1 MNNTFKRYKQLLA
14 SAMVWSLVMSA
25 CTSPQVAEEDHH
37 EEEDLVELTPAQ
49 FERAGIVMGK
59 IEKRTIGSELK
70 VNGMI
75 DVPPQSNISINMPYG
90 GFVKYTEMLPG
101 TQVKKGQFLVSI
113 QNPEFIQFQQSYLES
128 LASREYLKMEYERQ
142 KSLFNEKVASG
153 KNYQQAKSNYLSNEA
168 RLQAMKAR
176 LELIGFN
183 PKRIAEEQVSAV
195 VNIYSPENGSVRDV
209 YTNIGKYVNPQD
221 VIMDITNA
229 DDLHVE
235 LTVYEN
241 DIPKIKTGQRIRF
254 SLANEESIWREA
266 EIFLVGSGVRE
277 DRSVTVHGH
286 LKEEQSD
293 LMPGMY
299 VNAKI
304 EIGSHE
310 VWAVP
315 AVSIVR
321 FNGKHYLFTAAAA
334 AAAAAAAHNEKE
346 DNLHFD
352 MREVTVGATEDEY
365 TAIALVDDSVKV
377 ETLGVVVKGAFT
389 LLAKAKNSEEEGGH
403 HH

>member
-1 MNNTFKRYKQLLA
+1 MNDTFKKYRSLLA
-14 SAMVWSLVMSA
+14 LAVIGSLVITS
-25 CTSPQVAEEDHH
+25 CTSPQEAEEEHH
-37 EEEDLVELTPAQ
+37 EEEELVELTPAQ
-49 FERAGIVMGK
+49 YERTGIVLGK
-59 IEKRTIGSELK
+59 VEKRMIGSELK
-70 VNGMI
+70 VNGKI
-75 DVPPQSNISINMPYG
+75 DVPPQSNISINIPYG
-90 GFVKYTEMLPG
+90 GFVKYTDMLPG

-128 LASREYLKMEYERQ
+128 LASREYLKTEYERQ
-142 KSLFNEKVASG
+142 ESLYNEKVASG

-183 PKRIAEEQVSAV
+183 PKRIAQEQVSAV
-195 VNIYSPENGSVRDV
+195 VNIYAPESGSVRDV

-241 DIPKIKTGQRIRF
+241 DVPKIKEGQRIRF
-254 SLANEESIWREA
+254 SLANDDAIWREA
-266 EIFLVGSGVRE
+266 EVFLVGSGVRE

-293 LMPGMY
+293 LLPGMY
-299 VNAKI
+299 INAKI

-310 VWAVP
+310 AWAVP
-315 AVSIVR
+315 AQSIVR

-334 AAAAAAAHNEKE
+334 HHEGE
-346 DNLHFD
+346 DNHHFE
-352 MREVTVGATEDEY
+352 MREVITGETEDGY
-365 TAIALVDDSVKV
+365 TAITLADEAEV
-377 ETLGVVVKGAFT
+377 EDLSLVVKGAFT
-389 LLAKAKNSEEEGGH
+389 LLAKAKNSEEGGH
-403 HH
+403 HHH